1 MQTIHINNNPELQK
15 AKNLIFYSILISILA
30 PFVGSFFG
38 FIGST
43 PSISAITSP
52 IAFIANIVALVG
64 YYQFSRLCNTF
75 IFRLIIFNI
84 LLTIAVYL
92 LVFICSISAA
102 SMFSDISDTW
112 YISAIIAS
120 VIFIA
125 YIAIE
130 MYWAYLMC
138 YELSARTGQRE
149 FIATFK
155 LFCIALALL
164 VLAGGLFLLFITSNS
179 YMNFY
184 HMLDDLASAIQGIM
198 ASILLVIAMLVA
210 IAALVFFILGIYRI
224 KEVTIREVNKMRLEK

>member
-1 MQTIHINNNPELQK
+1 MQTIHINDNPELQK

-30 PFVGSFFG
+30 QPVGLFFA
-38 FIGST
+38 FIISA
-43 PSISAITSP
+43 PSISTITSP

-64 YYQFSRLCNTF
+64 YYQFSKLCNTF
-75 IFRLIIFNI
+75 IFRLMIFNI

-112 YISAIIAS
+112 YIPAIIAS

-125 YIAIE
+125 YVVIE
-130 MYWAYLMC
+130 VYWAYLMC
-138 YELSARTGQRE
+138 YELAARTSQRE
-149 FIATFK
+149 FIMTFK
-155 LFCIALALL
+155 LFCIALVLL

-184 HMLDDLASAIQGIM
+184 HMIDGLAGAIQGIM
-198 ASILLVIAMLVA
+198 ASILLAIAMLVA
-210 IAALVFFILGIYRI
+210 IAACVFFILGIYRI
-224 KEVTIREVNKMRLEK
+224 KEVTIREVNQIRLEK